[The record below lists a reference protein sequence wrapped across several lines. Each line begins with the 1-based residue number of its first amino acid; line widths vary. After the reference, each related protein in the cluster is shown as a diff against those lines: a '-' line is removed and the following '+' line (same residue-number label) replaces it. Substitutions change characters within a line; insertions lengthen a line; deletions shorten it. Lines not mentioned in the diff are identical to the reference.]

1 MRLTLDEVVDRHEV
15 ACPCCQGTELVV
27 LLDTDFEVLWE
38 CYDCETRWPASED
51 EAALL
56 LGPALTTIH

>member
-1 MRLTLDEVVDRHEV
+1 MRLTLDEVVDRHGV
-15 ACPCCQGTELVV
+15 ACPRCRSTALVV
-27 LLDTDFEVLWE
+27 VMDTNFQVLWE
-38 CYDCETRWPASED
+38 CYDCETRWPASQD